1 MSRNKKTKE
10 PDRTIRCAIYTRKST
25 EEGLRQEF
33 NSLDAQRES
42 ALAYITSQKNEGWI
56 ALPDHYDDGGFS
68 GGTMD
73 RPALARLLADIAAG
87 KVDCVVVYKVDRLSR
102 SLLDFSR
109 IVESFDKHK
118 VAFVSITQHF
128 STTDSMGRLTLNILL
143 SFAQFEREIIGER
156 IRDKISA
163 QRRKGKWT
171 GGVPVLG
178 YDVDRTNPSPKLV
191 VNAAEAA
198 RARQIFAMYLER
210 GSLLPVVQELTR
222 LGWRTKARITGAG
235 KSVGDLPFNKCSLHG
250 LLTNPLY
257 VGKMKHKTDLFEGE
271 HPPIVETEVF
281 ARVQT
286 MLQRNGRSGGLEARN
301 RHGALLRRLLYCKA
315 CNKAMVHTFTAKRGR
330 QYRYYTC
337 THAIKSGRSECP
349 SGSLPAGEIERVV
362 VDQIRCIGRDPG
374 LIKEVLVEARAGVD
388 REMAALRA
396 ERSDLARELVRH
408 HAELRRLA
416 LSAGTEACAARI
428 LALQELTQAGEQRG
442 PEIDLK
448 IALLQRER
456 IEEAEALAAFRDF
469 ELVWGQLSPKE
480 QARLLALLV
489 ARIDYDAV
497 GGTVAVSFHVT
508 GIKGL
513 AQQIT
518 TKEAA

>member
-1 MSRNKKTKE
+1 MSRANTPKE
-10 PDRTIRCAIYTRKST
+10 PARTIRCAIYTRKST

-42 ALAYITSQKNEGWI
+42 AEAYITSQKNEGWV
-56 ALPDHYDDGGFS
+56 ALPDRYDDGGFS
-68 GGTMD
+68 GGNMD

-87 KVDCVVVYKVDRLSR
+87 KVDCVMVYKVDRLSR

-178 YDVDRTNPSPKLV
+178 YDVDRSNPSPKLV
-191 VNAAEAA
+191 VNAAEAS

-210 GSLLPVVQELTR
+210 GSLLPVVQELAR
-222 LGWRTKARITGAG
+222 RGWRTKARITGAG
-235 KSVGDLPFNKCSLHG
+235 KAVGDLPFNKCSLHG

-257 VGKMKHKTDLFEGE
+257 VGKIKHKADTFDGE
-271 HPPIVETEVF
+271 HPAIVEANIF

-286 MLQRNGRSGGLEARN
+286 MLQRNGRGGGLEARN

-315 CNKAMVHTFTAKRGR
+315 CDKAMVHTFTAKRGK

-337 THAIKSGRSECP
+337 THAIKSGRRECP
-349 SGSLPAGEIERVV
+349 SRSLPAGEIERVV
-362 VDQIRCIGRDPG
+362 VDQIRGIGRDPG
-374 LIKEVLVEARAGVD
+374 LIKDVLAEARAGIEAEIVV
-388 REMAALRA
+388 LRT
-396 ERSDLARELVRH
+396 ERGDLAQELTRH
-408 HAELRRLA
+408 HAEMRRLA
-416 LSAGTEACAARI
+416 VGVGTEASSARI
-428 LALQELTQAGEQRG
+428 VDLHDLIQHGEQRTS
-442 PEIDLK
+442 EIEVK

-456 IEEAEALAAFRDF
+456 VGDADAMAAFGDF
-469 ELVWGQLSPKE
+469 ESVWGHLSPKE
-480 QARLLALLV
+480 QARLLSLLV
-489 ARIDYDAV
+489 ARIDYDATA
-497 GGTVAVSFHVT
+497 GTVAVSFHAT
-508 GIKGL
+508 GIKVL
-513 AQQIT
+513 TEQI